1 MYRGLRPA
9 SPDEIWG
16 TIDEEIWDVIC
27 FALAIANC
35 YGIGVESAIA
45 RKEAFNAA
53 RYPGS
58 VPFEMDR

>member
-1 MYRGLRPA
+1 M
-9 SPDEIWG
+9 
-16 TIDEEIWDVIC
+16 IC

>member
-9 SPDEIWG
+9 SPD
-16 TIDEEIWDVIC
+16 VIY